1 MARQEQ
7 FKLENL
13 KMLDFG
19 VIGAAFD
26 AEMMRVIKDCSDRPL
41 DDKPRTVSI
50 TFNVTPK
57 PDLSRA
63 NGVVDCEK
71 VSVECDITSKVPP
84 RRTKIYE
91 MTPRQDGTAV
101 FHPDLPDEPDGDT
114 LYDKD
119 AERQDH
125 QGK

>member
-1 MARQEQ
+1 MSRQEK
-7 FKLENL
+7 FSLENL

-26 AEMMRVIKDCSDRPL
+26 AEMQRVVRDCMDRPL

-63 NGVVDCEK
+63 SGVVDCEK

-91 MTPRQDGTAV
+91 MTPKQDGTAV
-101 FHPDLPDEPDGDT
+101 FHPDLPDDADGHT
-114 LYDKD
+114 LYDAQNEERD
-119 AERQDH
+119 HAE
-125 QGK
+125 